1 MDISNIKLKL
11 GLKEDSS
18 EDKLLTV
25 LLSDAANYISIYL
38 EGNEIP
44 KQLEY
49 IAEEVAIKRYR
60 RIGAEGITTE
70 KIDVLSTTYS
80 TGDFNDYLGI
90 LDLYKKNNI
99 KSKTKRLRML

>member
-11 GLKEDSS
+11 GLTEDSS
-18 EDKLLTV
+18 EDNLLTV
-25 LLSDAANYISIYL
+25 LLSDAANYLSVYL

-70 KIDVLSTTYS
+70 KIDVLSTTYR
-80 TGDFNDYLGI
+80 TDDFSDYLGI
-90 LDLYKKNNI
+90 LDLYKKESI
-99 KSKTKRLRML
+99 KSKSKRLRML

>member
-70 KIDVLSTTYS
+70 KIVVLSTTYS

>member
-1 MDISNIKLKL
+1 MDIQRLKLKL
-11 GLKEDSS
+11 GLTEDSS
-18 EDKLLTV
+18 EDMLLTV
-25 LLSDAANYISIYL
+25 LFSDAASYISIYL

-44 KQLEY
+44 ANLEY

-60 RIGAEGITTE
+60 RIGAEGITIE

-80 TGDFNDYLGI
+80 TDDFKEYLSI

-99 KSKTKRLRML
+99 HSKSRKLRML